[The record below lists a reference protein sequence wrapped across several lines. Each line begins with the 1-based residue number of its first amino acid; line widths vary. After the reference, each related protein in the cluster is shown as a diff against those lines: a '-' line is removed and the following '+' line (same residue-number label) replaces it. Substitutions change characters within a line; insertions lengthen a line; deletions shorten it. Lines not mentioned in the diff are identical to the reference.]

1 MAKKNTKEVINKS
14 EKDTKYER
22 IFTSSECVSIWKYD
36 MDITTS
42 GPISVEHKWDSE
54 YLKRIELRQRRGR

>member
-1 MAKKNTKEVINKS
+1 MAKKPTKEILLKT

-22 IFTSSECVSIWKYD
+22 VFTSNECVSIWKYD
-36 MDITTS
+36 TNITTS

-54 YLKRIELRQRRGR
+54 YLKRIELKQRRGR